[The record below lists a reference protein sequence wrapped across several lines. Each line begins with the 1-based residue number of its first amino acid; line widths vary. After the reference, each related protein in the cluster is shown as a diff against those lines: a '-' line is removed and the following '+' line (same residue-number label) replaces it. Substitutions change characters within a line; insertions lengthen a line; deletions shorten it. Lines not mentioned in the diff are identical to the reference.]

1 MNALADVARAAGV
14 SKATASRALSGRGY
28 VSTDARD
35 RVVAAASAIG
45 YVASPN
51 AASLVTGQTF
61 NVGVVIPF
69 INKWFFGEV
78 LEGAE
83 RALLDCGYDLTLYN
97 LTDDPD
103 DRDRIFDFFLARKRF
118 DAVIVIGVEP
128 HVSRVW
134 SPLRLGKPVI
144 GIGAA
149 PDGIRSVS
157 IDDVAAGALA
167 ADHLLRLGHT
177 EIVFLGGDGDEGDEW
192 LGSVHGR
199 RLSGFTSALRA
210 AGVPAADRHWPAEI
224 SLPGG
229 MDAALRLLGD
239 PRYRPTAI
247 FAGSDEVAIG
257 VIIAARQLGILV
269 PAELSV
275 IGIDG
280 HDYAPMFGLT
290 TIEQHP
296 RDQGRRAVEILMGEL
311 GASAAVPNEPGAEIM
326 PVRLVTR
333 SSTSAPGL
341 RSGEIV

>member
-1 MNALADVARAAGV
+1 VNALADVARAAGV

-28 VSTDARD
+28 VSADARE
-35 RVVAAASAIG
+35 RVVAAATEIG

-103 DRDRIFDFFLARKRF
+103 DRGRIFDFFLARKRF

-128 HVSRVW
+128 HLSGLW

-144 GIGAA
+144 GIGAV
-149 PDGIRSVS
+149 PEGIRSVS
-157 IDDVAAGALA
+157 IDDVAAGTLA

-177 EIVFLGGDGDEGDEW
+177 EIVFLGGEATRDGPDT
-192 LGSVHGR
+192 VHGR
-199 RLSGFTSALRA
+199 RLSGFTAALQA

-239 PRYRPTAI
+239 PRHRPTAI
-247 FAGSDEVAIG
+247 FASSDEVAIG

-311 GASAAVPNEPGAEIM
+311 GTSAVAPSESWGEIM
-326 PVRLVTR
+326 PVRLITR
-333 SSTSAPGL
+333 SSTSAPGKK
-341 RSGEIV
+341 SGESA